1 MHADVQ
7 TSLLI
12 SVGLVVVVCFVFL
25 RRVST
30 TFIACVTVPLALAG
44 TLAVPNVRTLAPG
57 PGAHV
62 AGSPSG
68 ALPPF
73 EQREGEVNQ
82 VMVTL
87 KKAESNA
94 ALQTYKTRNEPKRRK
109 A

>member
-94 ALQTYKTRNEPKRRK
+94 ALQT
-109 A
+109 